1 MKFQED
7 NYFLFWR
14 ILFFSSVIFIFGF
27 ITNKILSQN
36 QLPHFSSFSLNIL
49 IIIIIISIS
58 FVLVHSIHLSNR
70 ILIFKNI
77 YGYPLKRIELQKI
90 KSRKTKYFYSP
101 LAHSNIIVLG
111 LFSKKYSNFIEVK
124 FTLDDNKTYKIN
136 GQILSNFGLKNLNSK
151 IKK

>member
-7 NYFLFWR
+7 NYFLIWR

-49 IIIIIISIS
+49 IIIIIISIP
-58 FVLVHSIHLSNR
+58 FFLVHSIHLSNR

-77 YGYPLKRIELQKI
+77 YGYPLKSIEIKKI
-90 KSRKTKYFYSP
+90 KSRKTKYFYTSFA
-101 LAHSNIIVLG
+101 LSNNIFIG

-124 FTLDDNKTYKIN
+124 FTLDNNKTYKIN